1 VVDGEGWDLRFRGLS
16 ASILGGGG
24 GEVGSHLIV
33 KSTGSLMRSI
43 VVGLLESIEK
53 SVGGV
58 KFMRSV
64 MLKLEM

>member
-1 VVDGEGWDLRFRGLS
+1 VVDGEGWDPRFRGLS

-24 GEVGSHLIV
+24 EVGSYLIV